1 MRKAILTGLILFWVN
16 RAAFAQQYI
25 ISTVVGNGTSG
36 FSGDGG
42 PATNT
47 SLLAPRGVAVD
58 GAGNLYIDD
67 SGNQRIRKLSPGTV
81 SSNLL
86 VPWLSGLSPTNAG
99 AGNIK
104 GLCDGPG
111 TLGTGYWEQTRRRRA
126 GGFQGGRDPY
136 FCR

>member
-25 ISTVVGNGTSG
+25 ISTVAGNGTSG

-58 GAGNLYIDD
+58 GAGNLYIAD
-67 SGNQRIRKLSPGTV
+67 SGNHRIRKVYTAGIVFITAGDGKGEEGFAGEGGGTR
-81 SSNLL
+81 
-86 VPWLSGLSPTNAG
+86 G
-99 AGNIK
+99 A
-104 GLCDGPG
+104 
-111 TLGTGYWEQTRRRRA
+111 
-126 GGFQGGRDPY
+126 
-136 FCR
+136 